1 MFQSNRDA
9 SYAGRAFVKEISK
22 RLLWIQQVFIQL
34 LSDPKSKQLARE
46 SCCLGLA
53 ACRSLISSSY
63 EKDGVREDA
72 CEELNIRLLRAF
84 GQTTKY
90 AGSVYMETQAQAS
103 ARRATE
109 RGTAPPGNDLME
121 AFGIENEIGGASGI
135 SEASLGA
142 YREMAAA
149 SVSLGR
155 HDILY
160 SLLILSVS
168 HPCWFADGTRD
179 RYRLDFS
186 RVFAFRFCM

>member
-1 MFQSNRDA
+1 MIVPELSINLM
-9 SYAGRAFVKEISK
+9 K
-22 RLLWIQQVFIQL
+22 IQQTFIQL

-53 ACRSLISSSY
+53 ACRSIAAVTYDEKGSNEDSS
-63 EKDGVREDA
+63 
-72 CEELNIRLLRAF
+72 EELNKRLLKAF

-90 AGSVYMETQAQAS
+90 AGSAYMETPAQAA
-103 ARRATE
+103 ARRAADQGDTQ
-109 RGTAPPGNDLME
+109 TSPDLME
-121 AFGIENEIGGASGI
+121 AFGVASEVGGASGI

-168 HPCWFADGTRD
+168 HPCWFTSRSKDI
-179 RYRLDFS
+179 YR
-186 RVFAFRFCM
+186 